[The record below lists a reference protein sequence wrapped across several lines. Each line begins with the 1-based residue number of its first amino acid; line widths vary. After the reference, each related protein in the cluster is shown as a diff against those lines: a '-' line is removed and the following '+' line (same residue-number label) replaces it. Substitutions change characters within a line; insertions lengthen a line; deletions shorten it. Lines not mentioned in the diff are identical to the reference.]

1 MNQPSSAPGNVSPLP
16 VSPMPEQPMLH
27 ISGLN
32 VYYGESHILRDVD
45 MSVIPGQMV
54 CLIGRNGVGKTTL
67 LKTIM
72 GLLQPRRGSILLAG
86 EEIKAVSTDQRARK
100 GIGYVPQ
107 GREIIPRLTVQD
119 NLLLGL
125 EARPGGLKKPEVP
138 DLIFELFP
146 VLKTMLSR
154 MGGDLSGGQQQ
165 QLAIARALMGSPR
178 LLLLDEPTEGIQ
190 PSIILEIEAAIRRI
204 VETTGISV
212 LLIEQHLHFVRQAD
226 WYYAM
231 QKGGIVASGPTDELS
246 NDVVQRFL
254 AV

>member
-1 MNQPSSAPGNVSPLP
+1 VTQTQTAAAEVRST
-16 VSPMPEQPMLH
+16 QPMLQV
-27 ISGLN
+27 SGIN

-45 MSVIPGQMV
+45 LSVPQGQMV

-72 GLLQPRRGSILLAG
+72 GLIKPRRGTIALA
-86 EEIKAVSTDQRARK
+86 EQPITHKTPDQRARM

-107 GREIIPRLTVQD
+107 GREVIPRLTVKE

-125 EARPGGLKKPEVP
+125 EARADRGRSPQTIPEE
-138 DLIFELFP
+138 IFELFP
-146 VLKTMLSR
+146 VLQSMLSR

-165 QLAIARALMGSPR
+165 QLAIARALMGKPQ

-190 PSIILEIEAAIRRI
+190 PSIILDIEAAVRHI
-204 VETTGISV
+204 VATTGISV
-212 LLIEQHLHFVRQAD
+212 LLVEQHLHFVRQAD
-226 WYYAM
+226 RYYAM
-231 QKGGIVASGPTDELS
+231 QKGGIVASGSTGELS
-246 NDVVQRFL
+246 NEVIQRFL

>member
-1 MNQPSSAPGNVSPLP
+1 MLRVSN
-16 VSPMPEQPMLH
+16 
-27 ISGLN
+27 LN

-45 MSVIPGQMV
+45 LSIPCGQMV

-72 GLLQPRRGSILLAG
+72 GLLKPRTG
-86 EEIKAVSTDQRARK
+86 EIFLTDKPITKLTPDRRARM

-107 GREIIPRLTVQD
+107 GRDIIPRVSVKD

-125 EARPGGLKKPEVP
+125 EARPQGRKGNESIPEE
-138 DLIFELFP
+138 IFDLFP

-165 QLAIARALMGSPR
+165 QLAIARALMGKPR
-178 LLLLDEPTEGIQ
+178 LLVLDEPTEGIQ
-190 PSIILEIEAAIRRI
+190 PSIILEIEAAVKRI
-204 VETTGISV
+204 IQATGISV
-212 LLIEQHLHFVRQAD
+212 LLVEQHLHFVRQAD
-226 WYYAM
+226 RYYAM
-231 QKGGIVASGPTDELS
+231 QKGGIVASGNTEDLS
-246 NDVVQRFL
+246 QEVIQKFL